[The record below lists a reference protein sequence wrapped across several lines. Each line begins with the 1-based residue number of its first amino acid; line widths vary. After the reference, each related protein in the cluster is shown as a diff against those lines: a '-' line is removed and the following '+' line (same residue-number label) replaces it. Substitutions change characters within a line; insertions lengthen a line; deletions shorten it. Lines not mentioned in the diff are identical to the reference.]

1 VWVLETV
8 IAVDVGNQSSPLLFS
23 WITCLWVLE
32 AAIAVDVPSASV
44 VVVTT
49 AIKTKIDIFLA
60 VVFMLTPE
68 QRYSLYEIG
77 LT

>member
-1 VWVLETV
+1 V
-8 IAVDVGNQSSPLLFS
+8 
-23 WITCLWVLE
+23 WVLE
-32 AAIAVDVPSASV
+32 AAKLVDVPSVSV
-44 VVVTT
+44 VVVAT
-49 AIKTKIDIFLA
+49 AKKTKIDILA